1 MLKKPLAIAA
11 IATALAGTL
20 LPTTAAASGDPGL
33 GALIGGVIGA
43 AIGHDI
49 NGRHGALVGG
59 VLGAMT
65 GASIAAGPRDYYG
78 PGYGAP
84 AGTYYPPQPVYYA
97 PRPYYRPAPVY
108 YAPPPV
114 IIRPRPVFV
123 RNVGPMRP
131 SYAPGVVVRR
141 HDDRHYGND
150 YRPTHDRR
158 WR

>member
-11 IATALAGTL
+11 IATALAGPL
-20 LPTTAAASGDPGL
+20 LPATASANGDSGL
-33 GALIGGVIGA
+33 GALIGGAIGA

-65 GASIAAGPRDYYG
+65 GASIAAGPRHYDEPGYATPPAAYYG
-78 PGYGAP
+78 PP
-84 AGTYYPPQPVYYA
+84 RVYY
-97 PRPYYRPAPVY
+97 RRAPVY

-114 IIRPRPVFV
+114 IVRPRPVIV
-123 RNVGPMRP
+123 RNVHPLP
-131 SYAPGVVVRR
+131 PVYAPAVVVRR
-141 HDDRHYGND
+141 HDIHRHRHD
-150 YRPTHDRR
+150 HRIDHDRR